1 VLPLYFHGRNKKKQ
15 ESAFGNSW
23 LMILFI
29 FIIDGYISSTITSW
43 AQQGI
48 ADVKSLSTKTPDQ
61 IATDTEA
68 QLQSKVTPTNETTTT
83 NLPLKL
89 KGHNL
94 QSDKNKVQDEPQD
107 QTL

>member
-1 VLPLYFHGRNKKKQ
+1 
-15 ESAFGNSW
+15 
-23 LMILFI
+23 MILFI

-68 QLQSKVTPTNETTTT
+68 QLQSKVTPTNETSTTI
-83 NLPLKL
+83 LPLKL